1 MKGLDIED
9 LLKAILSKDSAEL
22 EEEGNSEEEEPKVA
36 AVEVV
41 SVGEPSEEEP
51 TEELEDDFPLPS
63 GMKEDLMMEEES
75 EVEEESDEYEDEDPN
90 SVECLLRKLLKK

>member
-1 MKGLDIED
+1 MKGLGLED
-9 LLKAILSKDSAEL
+9 LLKAILAKDSAEL
-22 EEEGNSEEEEPKVA
+22 EDENSEEEEPKVA

-41 SVGEPSEEEP
+41 SVGEPSEEEM
-51 TEELEDDFPLPS
+51 EDDFPLPS

-75 EVEEESDEYEDEDPN
+75 EYEEESDEYEDEDPN

>member
-22 EEEGNSEEEEPKVA
+22 EEEGNSEEGEEPKVA

-41 SVGEPSEEEP
+41 SVGEPSE
-51 TEELEDDFPLPS
+51 EELEDDFPLPS

>member
-1 MKGLDIED
+1 MKGLGLED

-41 SVGEPSEEEP
+41 SVGEPSEKELTE
-51 TEELEDDFPLPS
+51 EELEDDFPLPS

-75 EVEEESDEYEDEDPN
+75 EVEDKE
-90 SVECLLRKLLKK
+90 